1 MPNSKQKK
9 ATEEESHE
17 PPAEKPVKTKKGKKQ
32 RLVLLDA
39 HAIIHRA
46 YHALPDFQS
55 PTGEPT
61 GALYGLSSMLLRI
74 IQDLSPDYIAACY
87 DLPKPTMRHEAYPE
101 YKGTRGTLEDALI
114 TQLNTSRRVF
124 EAFCIPIY
132 EKEGFEADD
141 ILGTISHL
149 LKNSTEIE
157 IVIASG
163 DMDTLQLVEKDRV
176 KVYTLKKGLN
186 DVILYDAKAVV
197 TRYGFAPELVPDWK
211 GLRGDPSDNIIG
223 IPGIGEKTGTD
234 LVQAFGTIENMY
246 KTLKK
251 NEAAF
256 TEKGIKPRIVQLLK
270 DHEEDALFSKM
281 LATIRDD
288 APINFQLEETK
299 STHAD
304 ILPKVLGLFDEL
316 GFRTLRGRANAV
328 LGPGKSEPA
337 KTTMPGDES
346 IEEIFP
352 DTETQDSIPKERFE
366 EAQVML
372 WLLASDL
379 TNPVLED
386 MLAFTKKQDFASAYK
401 ELESRIATTGELDSV
416 YEKIEKPLIPVL
428 RGMEQHGVMLSR
440 SVLSGLQ
447 EAYRAELAHMQSR
460 IFEAAGREFNISSPK
475 QLGDVLFDDLELKV
489 PGAKAGQKKTATG
502 QRSTKESELEKL
514 REVHPI
520 VSDILEFRQLQ
531 KLLSTY
537 VESIPS
543 QLDGQNRLHTQYVQT
558 GTTTGRMASTNP
570 NLQNIPIRSD
580 RGRAIRNAFIA
591 PEGFVLVGLDYSQ
604 IELRIAAILSD
615 DARLTDIFRSGR
627 DVHTEVAAQVF
638 GVASENV
645 DREMRRRAKIINF
658 GILYG
663 MGVNALKAQLGT
675 STSEAHQ
682 FYEDYFKTFN
692 TLAEYLETIRG
703 QARRQGF
710 TETMFGRRR
719 EFTGIKSPLPYVRA
733 QAERMAINAPIQG
746 TQADIIKLAMVQ
758 ITEMLNKEGLTKD
771 VHLILQVH
779 DELVFEIRTPKAE
792 ELGKKIQAL
801 MEQVVPEEQTNG
813 IPLLAQAKSGPD
825 WGTLTPLT

>member
-1 MPNSKQKK
+1 MPDPKPKKTAPKKVSKKEKK
-9 ATEEESHE
+9 L
-17 PPAEKPVKTKKGKKQ
+17 

-46 YHALPDFQS
+46 YHAIPDFQS
-55 PTGEPT
+55 PSGEPT

-101 YKGTRGTLEDALI
+101 YKGTRGSLEDALI
-114 TQLNTSRRVF
+114 TQLGTSRRVF
-124 EAFCIPIY
+124 EAFSIPIY

-141 ILGTISHL
+141 ILGTICHM
-149 LKNSTEIE
+149 LKDSKEIE
-157 IVIASG
+157 IIIASG

-186 DVILYDAKAVV
+186 DVILYDAAAVV
-197 TRYGFAPELVPDWK
+197 TRYGFTPALVPDYK

-234 LVQAFGTIENMY
+234 LVVGFGTIENIY

-256 TEKGIKPRIVQLLK
+256 AEKGIKPRIVQLLK

-288 APINFQLEETK
+288 APITFNLEETI
-299 STHAD
+299 STHEV
-304 ILPKVLGLFDEL
+304 ILPTLLALFDEL

-328 LGPGKSEPA
+328 LGKTPHNESKKS
-337 KTTMPGDES
+337 GDDTSKNEKQSEGES
-346 IEEIFP
+346 SGAGSENEV
-352 DTETQDSIPKERFE
+352 DEVVPKERFE
-366 EAQVML
+366 EAQIML

-379 TNPVLED
+379 TNPELED
-386 MLAFTKKQDFASAYK
+386 ILAFTKKQDFTAAYA

-416 YEKIEKPLIPVL
+416 YEKIEKPLIPIL
-428 RGMEQHGVMLSR
+428 RGMEQHGVMVSR
-440 SVLSGLQ
+440 SVLASLQ
-447 EAYRAELAHMQSR
+447 ETYRAELARMQAN
-460 IFEAAGREFNISSPK
+460 IFKAAGHEFNISSPK
-475 QLGDVLFDDLELKV
+475 QLGDVLFDDLALKV
-489 PGAKAGQKKTATG
+489 PGAKSGQKKTASG

-520 VSDILEFRQLQ
+520 ISDILEFRQLQ

-537 VESIPS
+537 VESIPT
-543 QLDGQNRLHTQYVQT
+543 QLDSGSRLHAKFLQS
-558 GTTTGRMASTNP
+558 GTTTGRMASSNP

-580 RGRAIRNAFIA
+580 RGRAIRHAFVA

-604 IELRIAAILSD
+604 IELRIAAILSGD
-615 DARLTDIFRSGR
+615 ERLTDIFRSGR

-638 GVASENV
+638 GVSSENV

-675 STSEAHQ
+675 STAEAHQ

-692 TLAEYLETIRG
+692 TLAEYLETVKG

-719 EFTGIKSPLPYVRA
+719 EFTGMKSPLPYVRA

-746 TQADIIKLAMVQ
+746 TQADIIKLAMVE
-758 ITEMLNKEGLTKD
+758 IERMIVAEGLTSD
-771 VHLILQVH
+771 AYLILQVH
-779 DELVFEIRTPKAE
+779 DELVFEIRTERAE
-792 ELGKKIQAL
+792 EIGKKIQMI
-801 MEQVVPEEQTNG
+801 MERVVPESQTNG
-813 IPLLAQAKSGPD
+813 IPLLAQAKVGPD